1 MRIYHYGP
9 PRPQGE
15 KLGPF
20 GKMPQKRSTNL
31 APSANHGMT
40 RWALEFVH
48 LHKNFMTLVGSPAPT
63 TAINPQQAMRTL
75 GDFMRSRFWTAADF
89 RYNRGLGHVRNWE
102 YGLMRQLRIW
112 LMAVMACGVLAG
124 PAAAQK
130 KSIVIGIDGM
140 GYGTRGLGVANTPWI
155 NSLIN
160 GTYAGGV
167 YNGAYTNV
175 AYAGGQIGQV
185 TQQPTVS
192 GPGWSTILTSVWAN
206 RHNVTDNN
214 FTSPNYTSNPVYLG
228 TLRAAQPALKTATFV
243 NWDPIDTII
252 LNSVQTDSNPA
263 NNLTF
268 HGNYASDSAT
278 ITGAVSA
285 LGNMVANY
293 DAYFVAL
300 DDVDA
305 AGHSCGSSG
314 ACYQTAIET
323 ADTRVGQMLTAISN
337 RPNFAS
343 EDWQFIVT
351 ADHGH
356 QALGGHGGQSDLE
369 RNIPFVVASKTL
381 TQGHL
386 VDAVKGVSHADVAP
400 TVLAHFGVSAPA
412 HYFGTSRGA
421 GGILGN
427 PDINGDGVVSG
438 DGTGPYATDDVT
450 AFVSHWLHTAPVSA
464 PLPADLN
471 IDGIV
476 NLGDWGILNTA
487 NPPMGQA
494 IFAALGQSTPE
505 PAAWLLL
512 LLGAVV
518 GFAATHRQTGRYILW
533 S

>member
-1 MRIYHYGP
+1 M
-9 PRPQGE
+9 Q
-15 KLGPF
+15 
-20 GKMPQKRSTNL
+20 
-31 APSANHGMT
+31 
-40 RWALEFVH
+40 
-48 LHKNFMTLVGSPAPT
+48 
-63 TAINPQQAMRTL
+63 
-75 GDFMRSRFWTAADF
+75 
-89 RYNRGLGHVRNWE
+89 
-102 YGLMRQLRIW
+102 QLRICLIAA
-112 LMAVMACGVLAG
+112 LMSGVLAA

-130 KSIVIGIDGM
+130 KSLVIGIDGM

-167 YNGAYTNV
+167 YNGAYTSE
-175 AYAGGQIGQV
+175 AYSGGQVGQV

-192 GPGWSTILTSVWAN
+192 GPGWSTMLTSVWAN

-214 FTSPNYTSNPVYLG
+214 FTNPNYTSNPVYLG
-228 TLRAAQPALKTATFV
+228 TLRAAQSALKTATFV

-278 ITGAVSA
+278 TTGAVSA
-285 LGNMVANY
+285 LGNVIANY

-314 ACYQTAIET
+314 ACYQTAIEA

-343 EDWQFIVT
+343 EDWQFIIT

-369 RNIPFVVASKTL
+369 RNIPFLVASKTL

-386 VDAVKGVSHADVAP
+386 ADAVKRVSHADVAP
-400 TVLAHFGVSAPA
+400 TVLAHFGVAAPA
-412 HYFGTSRGA
+412 HYFGTSRAA

-427 PDINGDGVVSG
+427 PDINGDGIISG

-505 PAAWLLL
+505 PSALLMATTACGL
-512 LLGAVV
+512 TL
-518 GFAATHRQTGRYILW
+518 THRRRRAIT
-533 S
+533 